1 MHERDI
7 QLSRQ
12 DKESTAITSE
22 LRYFSGNRVVRDN
35 KIFQNVIFGTV

>member
-22 LRYFSGNRVVRDN
+22 LRYFSAECGVRGN